1 MLLQVVA
8 GHDLEETK
16 RMFLGQLHQSVERQW
31 IALLPRHRVFHLR
44 VAVRVRDDIEC
55 PRFPFQPNL
64 QPLGQGQRV
73 RQWVAAL
80 NRAELCLR
88 REITHVCRSFI
99 EDGLIR
105 LSPDGLHLE
114 RRHPGHAELQKITTR
129 HLEVLSM

>member
-1 MLLQVVA
+1 
-8 GHDLEETK
+8 
-16 RMFLGQLHQSVERQW
+16 MFLGQLHQSVKRQW
-31 IALLPRHRVFHLR
+31 IALPPRHRVFHLR

-55 PRFPFQPNL
+55 PRFPFQSHL